1 MKHSRVISAAALVMS
16 FTGYGQ
22 VTSNGFVLKN
32 RHKSFAPQYRKV
44 LSVLLFFNYLTLSAQ
59 DSTFN
64 KEFKDNTIQRVSTLL
79 RDNYV
84 FEELGIKTAD
94 YLNELNTKEHF
105 KLYNDLESFALEITK
120 AIYAVSY
127 DKHISVSLKQ
137 QNQVEGDKLT
147 KWVESRMGER
157 NYFRQNNANFKKIQ
171 KLHGNIGYLELR
183 GFYGLA
189 WGKDFADYALEMLA
203 TSDAIIIDLRNNSG
217 GRGDMV
223 NYLLSHFF
231 EKPVITGR
239 SIKRKG
245 SRFIEN
251 VGQTKEIE
259 GNKILPKIPL
269 FILTSTTTFSAAEA
283 FTYPL
288 KIYKRAIIIGET
300 TRGGANAGDLYSL
313 NNKLNIFIPDV
324 AGKHPVK
331 NESYEGV
338 GIKPDIKARNG
349 DALEIAIELAQDAAE
364 EYKAKN
370 DEIAK
375 SLLMDLDNI
384 INVEKNPSSERI
396 INAYLACR
404 KQNLVFE
411 EWEINALA
419 YQFFSQNDKRT
430 TAETLF
436 KANTILYPESA
447 NTFDSYAEALLK
459 NKKVDSAILNYE
471 KAVFLSKKYDLQNLK
486 MFENN
491 LEKAK
496 KNQK

>member
-1 MKHSRVISAAALVMS
+1 MKISI
-16 FTGYGQ
+16 F
-22 VTSNGFVLKN
+22 
-32 RHKSFAPQYRKV
+32 KSTNI
-44 LSVLLFFNYLTLSAQ
+44 LLFAIFVYLPTVNAQSSILTKTFKDSTIVVAAQYLT
-59 DSTFN
+59 DY
-64 KEFKDNTIQRVSTLL
+64 
-79 RDNYV
+79 YV
-84 FEELGIKTAD
+84 FKELGIKTAA

-105 KLYNDLESFALEITK
+105 KPYHDLESFASELTK
-120 AIYAVSY
+120 SIYAVSY

-137 QNQVEGDKLT
+137 KNQIEGDELT

-157 NYFRQNNANFKKIQ
+157 NYYRRNNANFKKIQ

-189 WGKDFADYALEMLA
+189 WGQDFADYAMEMLA

-239 SIKRKG
+239 SIKRRG
-245 SRFIEN
+245 DEFIEN
-251 VGQTKEIE
+251 VDYSKEIE
-259 GNKILPKIPL
+259 GNKIIPNIPL
-269 FILTSTTTFSAAEA
+269 YILTSSTTFSAAEA

-288 KIYKRAIIIGET
+288 KIYKRATIIGET
-300 TRGGANAGDLYSL
+300 TKGGANAGDLYSL

-331 NESYEGV
+331 NESFDGV
-338 GIKPDIKARNG
+338 GIKPNIKARSG
-349 DALEIAIELAQDAAE
+349 DALEIAVELAQDAAE
-364 EYKAKN
+364 KYKTKN

-375 SLLMDLDNI
+375 SLLIELNNI
-384 INVEKNPSSERI
+384 ILTFEKDPKSERL

-404 KQNLVFE
+404 EQNLIFE
-411 EWEINALA
+411 EWEINALG
-419 YQFFSQNDKRT
+419 YQFFNQEDKLA
-430 TAETLF
+430 TAEALF

-459 NKKVDSAILNYE
+459 NKKIDTAILNYK
-471 KAVFLSKKYDLQNLK
+471 KAVFLSEKY
-486 MFENN
+486 N
-491 LEKAK
+491 LENSKLFKNSLEEAK
-496 KNQK
+496 KRLKEKKRR